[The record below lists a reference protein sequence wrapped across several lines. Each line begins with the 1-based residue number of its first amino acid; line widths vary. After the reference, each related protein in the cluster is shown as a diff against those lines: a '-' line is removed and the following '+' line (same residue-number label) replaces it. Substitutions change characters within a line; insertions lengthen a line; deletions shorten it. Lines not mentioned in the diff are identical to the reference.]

1 MKLNVFA
8 AVALALTM
16 TLSACGFQPLY
27 AGSAGSGPIVVEEI
41 EGRTGHALRKAL
53 IQELG
58 PGLPGLE
65 GGATLTV
72 ILDDSL
78 RRLALRPDEAAS
90 RTDVIGEAEYVLA
103 MADTAISGEV
113 RAETAYNVPDAPF
126 ADITA
131 QIDAGERVMTI
142 LARRL
147 VDDMRLKLAETE

>member
-1 MKLNVFA
+1 MKQGLFA
-8 AVALALTM
+8 ALALVFM
-16 TLSACGFQPLY
+16 APLASCGFQPMY
-27 AGSAGSGPIVVEEI
+27 AGGETSGPIAVEQI
-41 EGRTGHALRKAL
+41 DGRTGHALRKAL
-53 IQELG
+53 IQELA

-72 ILDDSL
+72 ILDEDL
-78 RRLALRPDEAAS
+78 RRLSFQPDEAAS

-103 MADTAISGEV
+103 TADTAISGKV

-131 QIDAGERVMTI
+131 QIDASERVMTI

-147 VDDMRLKLAETE
+147 VDDMRLQLAQEE

>member
-1 MKLNVFA
+1 MKPNVFA
-8 AVALALTM
+8 AIAIALTM

-27 AGSAGSGPIVVEEI
+27 AGGNVSGPIVVEEI
-41 EGRTGHALRKAL
+41 EGPTGHTLRKAL
-53 IQELG
+53 IQELS

-72 ILDDSL
+72 ILDDKL
-78 RRLALRPDEAAS
+78 NRLALRPDEAAS

-103 MADTAISGEV
+103 TADTAISGEV

-126 ADITA
+126 ADVTA
-131 QIDAGERVMTI
+131 QVDASQRVMTV
-142 LARRL
+142 LARKI